1 MSRQRICHPEV
12 LRRIWHRLSWC
23 ADASVYL
30 SMTVVAVLLLS
41 PIASAQATKPVLLND
56 VGIDQKLGA
65 QVPPDLVF
73 TDETGKTVRLS
84 DYFTGEKPIVFSLV
98 YYNCPMLCTMSLNDQ
113 TRAMQAMPLNP
124 STDFEIVTIS
134 FDPRESTDLAAAK
147 KKRYIHEYHKPNAA
161 AGWHFLT
168 GDEANIRKLTEAV
181 GFRYAWDAKFNQYAH
196 AAGLMVLTPSGRVSK
211 YFYGVDYSSKD
222 LRLALVE
229 ASEGKIGRPVEQMLL
244 YCFTYD
250 PATGKYSL
258 AVLRLM
264 RGFAVI
270 TAVGLATYMIINFRR
285 DARRSTVGATPASP
299 SSGDGRNGGDAGVAP
314 TKAQT

>member
-1 MSRQRICHPEV
+1 MSRTLANLV
-12 LRRIWHRLSWC
+12 AW
-23 ADASVYL
+23 ASRPCPHGRDGHA
-30 SMTVVAVLLLS
+30 TVVLLALLMAS
-41 PIASAQATKPVLLND
+41 TVSAQATKPVLLND

-65 QVPPDLVF
+65 QIPADLTF
-73 TDETGKTVRLS
+73 TDETGKIVRLS
-84 DYFTGEKPIVFSLV
+84 DYFTGQRPIVLSLV

-134 FDPRESTDLAAAK
+134 FDAREGTDLAAAK
-147 KKRYIHEYHKPNAA
+147 KKRYIHEYHKPGAS

-168 GDEANIRKLTEAV
+168 GNEENIRKLTETV
-181 GFRYAWDAKFNQYAH
+181 GFRYAWDAKYNQYAH
-196 AAGLMVLTPSGRVSK
+196 AAGLMVLTPSGKISK

-229 ASEGKIGRPVEQMLL
+229 ASEGKIGSPVEQMIL

-258 AVLRLM
+258 AILRLM
-264 RGFAVI
+264 RVFAVI
-270 TAVGLATYMIINFRR
+270 TAVGLATYMIIHFRR
-285 DARRSTVGATPASP
+285 DARNRVRATTQQ
-299 SSGDGRNGGDAGVAP
+299 AG
-314 TKAQT
+314 TT